1 MNVII
6 RSFREAEKE
15 IRYIRDIVFGQEQ
28 NVAREV
34 DWDGND
40 SQSFQVVATDD
51 DNNPVGTGRMQRD
64 GKIGRLAVLVS
75 WRRQG
80 IGQKILRVLVE
91 TANKEG
97 FQEVF
102 LHAQIQAISFYEKC
116 LFHKNGKEFLEA
128 GIPHVK
134 MTRNISKIK
143 NFNATPN

>member
-1 MNVII
+1 M
-6 RSFREAEKE
+6 
-15 IRYIRDIVFGQEQ
+15 
-28 NVAREV
+28 AREV

>member
-1 MNVII
+1 M
-6 RSFREAEKE
+6 
-15 IRYIRDIVFGQEQ
+15 
-28 NVAREV
+28 AREV

-64 GKIGRLAVLVS
+64 GKIGRLAVLDS
-75 WRRQG
+75 WRRRG